1 MVIKNFTY
9 NGISYI
15 GYNTISL
22 YTRYEDTDKIIQFW
36 GYKSENDVDTIYITI
51 ETTDIN
57 IETITASAIA
67 ELVG

>member
-9 NGISYI
+9 NGVSYI
-15 GYNTISL
+15 GYETISL
-22 YTRYEDTDKIIQFW
+22 YTRYSNTAKITQFW
-36 GYKSENDVDTIYITI
+36 AYKTADDVDTIYITVD
-51 ETTDIN
+51 TTDVN